1 MASLRLAHGRR
12 EQFVLSAASR
22 ASRVSHCCGPIWS
35 SLHLSREA
43 GGRVETL
50 LQDLWYSLRMMAKS
64 PGFTGIA
71 LLTLALGIG
80 ANTAIFSA
88 VNGIVLA
95 RLPYN
100 QPDQLVMVMESN
112 PRFAHVWTSYLNFRD
127 WQNTA
132 RSFEQMAAFRSQEY
146 DLSSPGTPEH
156 LDGTQISAGFFSTL
170 GINLALG
177 RDFTPQEDE
186 RGGSRAV
193 IRSNRL
199 WRTRF
204 SQNPQVLGES
214 VTLDGKDYEI
224 IGVLSPRFRFWTV
237 ADVYTPLGQGDPIIL
252 DARGSHD
259 GIGSI
264 ARLKPGVTIPSARAE
279 MSTIQGRLDQQYP
292 DDNRDLGT
300 DVMPLKQEMIGD
312 LRGTLLM
319 LLGAVGLVLLIACAN
334 VANLLLARAAGA
346 QS

>member
-1 MASLRLAHGRR
+1 
-12 EQFVLSAASR
+12 
-22 ASRVSHCCGPIWS
+22 
-35 SLHLSREA
+35 
-43 GGRVETL
+43 VETL

-199 WRTRF
+199 WR
-204 SQNPQVLGES
+204 
-214 VTLDGKDYEI
+214 
-224 IGVLSPRFRFWTV
+224 
-237 ADVYTPLGQGDPIIL
+237 
-252 DARGSHD
+252 
-259 GIGSI
+259 
-264 ARLKPGVTIPSARAE
+264 
-279 MSTIQGRLDQQYP
+279 
-292 DDNRDLGT
+292 
-300 DVMPLKQEMIGD
+300 
-312 LRGTLLM
+312 
-319 LLGAVGLVLLIACAN
+319 
-334 VANLLLARAAGA
+334 
-346 QS
+346 